1 MLISGVKCPYDEEL
15 SLYTCKKV
23 LNSAVRVLHPAG
35 VKSGIHHPEMAEE
48 ISENPAGATAAQ
60 RANPPACI
68 TQKQTDKNNYN
79 NDKINVQQQQQH
91 STNSNSTILLD
102 DMDIKNGLNSEPPPS
117 QQQQQQQHHQTTK
130 DIFGSGA
137 SMMMMG
143 TGGGNGNGNSNGK
156 TTSSSVTTTT
166 TTSVTTTIYD
176 CTRPESCISLKTILS
191 SFNAPLSEEQAWA
204 LIYQSV
210 KLYKDVFQRQDTQ
223 FSDTDVP
230 DNLEDVSVHNDG
242 TVHISLRQQNG
253 EHNDS
258 TTIASHKKIVC
269 KLGMIVYTALDY
281 NLQAEDEC
289 PMSQELEQL
298 ISHMTADDA
307 DDDCIDEGIDEG
319 YKRWDDESE
328 CIIDEKCNNETK
340 DLDYVL
346 EACRDHVKPTVPEDH
361 YKAVCRALVTEALEL
376 RIFLQ
381 KVFND
386 DTESLRIKADSQ
398 TSKQELAKLGFS
410 DWARFWV
417 QVVDQLRRGV
427 RLKKNEFSRT
437 PVEFQLTPYE
447 ILMEDIRSRKYNLR
461 KVMVNGDVP
470 RRVKKDA
477 HAVILEFIRSRPP
490 LKKASERKLPPPIKR
505 TPSPREQLMDSIRKG
520 RELKHIQPPAP
531 LRLKDRLL
539 PPPPPSSQTVE
550 TLKKEERS
558 EAHSSPRSKQRLI
571 KVDFSL
577 LQDDTY
583 FDNSPASGSSSIIH
597 QQTSSI
603 CSQPKMPP
611 YPIGGYMPAT
621 VPPAPTNMSTKV
633 VRRTTYDLAT
643 QCESRRASMRRHTI
657 VGCQSNLDETHSMP
671 ASRPDSR
678 QSDVHSINDGSN
690 SGSGSSNIKQ
700 QQPQHHQVKSIIKKE
715 RPQPPSS
722 SSCNSSYTK
731 LSEHKSSSNDTPPKF
746 QQHNNNLDQSP
757 GGVGS
762 AVGLGGGGGSSSS
775 CCSRSSS
782 IGAWTKSFLD
792 EKHWRER
799 GDDRLSLTLEEIV
812 HIRSVMTKAELEGLP
827 VGVRV
832 KEDVERRKVCFLCL
846 RTRFSIFGPWGIQC
860 KLCQRTVCSKCY
872 TKMRIPTEHFRNVPV
887 VLISPSLLSSPAG
900 SSTPSPSHHAHI
912 NTAHTS
918 TSILDESFP
927 KSLIERLLRS
937 ESERKTRNSVGSAPS
952 SPKHL
957 RSNISTPGSVAGPH
971 EMTKSMMTT
980 AGADSSSNGA
990 ADGYNKENQQ
1000 NGSATNK
1007 NISIMSRSVEGPRSL
1022 PVSSPA
1028 RPHSNSST
1036 LDRKTKFARAFTL
1049 SSSGHL
1055 SSDQKE
1061 NLRGELMAVCNDCE
1075 GLLLEI
1081 IRSSK
1086 QTRSS
1091 ARNRALKNLTL
1102 DLSPVYKR

>member
-1 MLISGVKCPYDEEL
+1 MLVHRVECPNDEL
-15 SLYTCKKV
+15 PSRTCKKV
-23 LNSAVRVLHPAG
+23 VDSAVRLFISAPGAG
-35 VKSGIHHPEMAEE
+35 IRPEMAEE
-48 ISENPAGATAAQ
+48 ISETTPGNGGGGAIQQQ
-60 RANPPACI
+60 RAAAPPPSSNRTM
-68 TQKQTDKNNYN
+68 TQQQQMADNNNYN
-79 NDKINVQQQQQH
+79 DKTNGQQQQQ
-91 STNSNSTILLD
+91 
-102 DMDIKNGLNSEPPPS
+102 
-117 QQQQQQQHHQTTK
+117 
-130 DIFGSGA
+130 
-137 SMMMMG
+137 
-143 TGGGNGNGNSNGK
+143 
-156 TTSSSVTTTT
+156 TTTT
-166 TTSVTTTIYD
+166 TKNKTKILDETDSNSGLSSSLPQPQPPQTKGGCGGGGKTQTTTTTMTTIYD
-176 CTRPESCISLKTILS
+176 CSRPESCISLKTILS

-223 FSDTDVP
+223 FSNADVP

-242 TVHISLRQQNG
+242 TVHISFRQQNG

-328 CIIDEKCNNETK
+328 CMIDEKCNNETK

-346 EACRDHVKPTVPEDH
+346 EACKDHVKPTVPEDH

-381 KVFND
+381 KVFNG

-437 PVEFQLTPYE
+437 PVEFELTPYE

-539 PPPPPSSQTVE
+539 PPPSSSSSQTVE

-577 LQDDTY
+577 LQDDNY
-583 FDNSPASGSSSIIH
+583 FDDSPASGSSSIIH

-621 VPPAPTNMSTKV
+621 IPPAPTKV
-633 VRRTTYDLAT
+633 VRRTKDTITEDEYHRFFDNALESYDLAT

-678 QSDVHSINDGSN
+678 QSDVQSIAAGTDGNHSN
-690 SGSGSSNIKQ
+690 SNSSNKM

-722 SSCNSSYTK
+722 SSSSYTK
-731 LSEHKSSSNDTPPKF
+731 MSEKHKSSTHDTDTPNKF

-757 GGVGS
+757 GGVGGS
-762 AVGLGGGGGSSSS
+762 GSGSGLGGGGGSSSS
-775 CCSRSSS
+775 CSRSSS

-912 NTAHTS
+912 NAAHTS

-957 RSNISTPGSVAGPH
+957 RSNISTPGSAHVTH
-971 EMTKSMMTT
+971 EMTKSMMT
-980 AGADSSSNGA
+980 AANAESSSSNGV
-990 ADGYNKENQQ
+990 DGYNKENQQ

-1036 LDRKTKFARAFTL
+1036 LDRKTKFTRAFTL